1 MTTKK
6 PSIGELK
13 ETVALSHRLLYLTGL
28 CTTRGHSSARIAG
41 TDRFLIKSWPH
52 IHMSRIQAGEII
64 TMDLEG
70 NIVEGKTEAI
80 TRVSEWPIH
89 AEIYRTQPDVG
100 AVIHTHQKWA
110 SMMGMTG
117 KTILPVLG
125 TQFSY
130 SVAEPLPVFDE
141 DKALIRR
148 ASQGRLVAEALGNA
162 VGVHLKNHGMVFAG
176 ANLEMTTMD
185 AIQVEYEAEITWR
198 AMLIGDP
205 ETIPMLFLRGHW
217 ERRKAGEVFEPWDY
231 FWKWVDQHPDS
242 FRPRVYQT

>member
-1 MTTKK
+1 MTTRT
-6 PSIGELK
+6 PNMDDLK
-13 ETVALSHRLLYLTGL
+13 ETVAVSHRLLYLTGL
-28 CTTRGHSSARIAG
+28 CTTRGHSSARIPG

-52 IHMSRIQAGEII
+52 IHMSRVRAEDVI

-70 NIVEGKTEAI
+70 NIVEGKRDDI

-89 AEIYRTQPDVG
+89 AEIYRTKPDVG

-141 DKALIRR
+141 DKALVRSR
-148 ASQGRLVAEALGNA
+148 SQGKLVADALGDA
-162 VGVHLKNHGMVFAG
+162 LGVHLINHGMVFAG
-176 ANLEMTTMD
+176 PNLEMTTMD

-198 AMLIGDP
+198 AMLIGNP
-205 ETIPMLFLRGHW
+205 QTIPMYFLRGHW
-217 ERRKAGEVFEPWDY
+217 ERRKEGEIFEPWEY
-231 FWKWVDQHPDS
+231 FWKWADKHPES
-242 FRPRVYQT
+242 FRPRVFQT